1 MDDEGA
7 VDEGEEGDEEEA
19 LDAVPG
25 GEDGDGDE
33 DELAKVG

>member
-7 VDEGEEGDEEEA
+7 VDEGEEGDEDEA

-25 GEDGDGDE
+25 REDGDADE
-33 DELAKVG
+33 DELEKVG